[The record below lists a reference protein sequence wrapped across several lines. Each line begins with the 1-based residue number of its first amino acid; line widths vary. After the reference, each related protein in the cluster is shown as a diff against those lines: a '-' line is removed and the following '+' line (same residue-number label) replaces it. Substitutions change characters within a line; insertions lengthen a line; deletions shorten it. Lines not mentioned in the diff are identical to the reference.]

1 MPVCQGLALQRA
13 KVPVGGPLE
22 EGQLAEALTKGF
34 TKLVHGNQSQR
45 LPFQRLHDASLP
57 RAGFAKGQK
66 CRLGDLWKR
75 VNLVAEAFS
84 GAWQSEPKAAF
95 PKAP

>member
-22 EGQLAEALTKGF
+22 EGQLAEAFTKGF

-45 LPFQRLHDASLP
+45 LPFQRLYV
-57 RAGFAKGQK
+57 AKGWLCK
-66 CRLGDLWKR
+66 
-75 VNLVAEAFS
+75 
-84 GAWQSEPKAAF
+84 GAKVPVGGPLEEGQLSC
-95 PKAP
+95 